1 MDLLIPLVFIILL
14 SVVYV
19 ATQKNTNNKLLSL
32 LAVLALVLLFCFI
45 QMRNEYETFGN
56 CGGNMREAFGNY
68 GRNQKEPFTSRNMAP
83 IDYTM
88 GTCGGITAGDLASIE
103 RSDRKYD
110 GLVLG
115 ASPKPDYSL
124 LSSDKV
130 GYHSP
135 VGDAYALNP
144 DVALTKTYPPVDG
157 TEDGTKHMFM
167 FAYNKSSPE
176 CCPSTFSSSRGCV
189 CMSEAQRNYIN
200 SRGVNKT
207 VNGNPDF

>member
-19 ATQKNTNNKLLSL
+19 ATQKKTNNKLLSL

-45 QMRNEYETFGN
+45 QMRNEYETFTYGKKHHEAFGN
-56 CGGNMREAFGNY
+56 CGGAMREA
-68 GRNQKEPFTSRNMAP
+68 FTSRNMAP

-124 LSSDKV
+124 LSADKV
-130 GYHSP
+130 AYHSP
-135 VGDAYALNP
+135 VGDAYSLNP
-144 DVALTKTYPPVDG
+144 DPAMTKTYPPVDG
-157 TEDGTKHMFM
+157 TKDGAKHMFM

-200 SRGVNKT
+200 KRGSNKIAG
-207 VNGNPDF
+207 GNPDF